1 MQALHLQF
9 NLNGREVSVDI
20 PPNLLLVD
28 LIRDVLG
35 LKGTKTGCREGECGV
50 CTVLVDGDPINSCIL
65 PAMRVAGKSV
75 TTIEGV
81 AKDGELD
88 PLQQAFL
95 DEGAIQ
101 CGFCTPAMVLTAKA
115 LLEKN
120 PQPDESQIR
129 SALSGVLCRC
139 TGYQKILKAVQKAGQ
154 KMPKIRN
161 A

>member
-1 MQALHLQF
+1 MQTLHLRFQ
-9 NLNGREVSVDI
+9 LNGREVSADI
-20 PPNLLLVD
+20 PANLLLVD

-35 LKGTKTGCREGECGV
+35 LKGTKTGCRGGECGV

-81 AKDGELD
+81 AKEGELD

-115 LLEKN
+115 LLGKN

-139 TGYQKILKAVQKAGQ
+139 TGYQKILKAVQKASRE
-154 KMPKIRN
+154 KR
-161 A
+161 

>member
-1 MQALHLQF
+1 MPDLHLRF
-9 NLNGREVSVDI
+9 TLNGREVSVEI

-35 LKGTKTGCREGECGV
+35 LTGTKTGCREGECGV
-50 CTVLVDGDPINSCIL
+50 CTVLLDGDPVNSCIL

-81 AKDGELD
+81 AKEGELH

-115 LLEKN
+115 LLDKN
-120 PQPDESQIR
+120 PKPDEQQIR

-139 TGYQKILKAVQKAGQ
+139 TGYQKILKAVQKAS
-154 KMPKIRN
+154 RER
-161 A
+161 

>member
-1 MQALHLQF
+1 MQTLHLQF
-9 NLNGREVSVDI
+9 QLNGREVSADI
-20 PPNLLLVD
+20 PANLLLVD

-35 LKGTKTGCREGECGV
+35 LKGTKTGCRGGECGV

-81 AKDGELD
+81 AKEGELD

-115 LLEKN
+115 LLGKI

-129 SALSGVLCRC
+129 TALSGVLCRC
-139 TGYQKILKAVQKAGQ
+139 TGYQKILKAVQKASRE
-154 KMPKIRN
+154 KR
-161 A
+161 

>member
-1 MQALHLQF
+1 MQTLHLRFQ
-9 NLNGREVSVDI
+9 LNGREVSADI
-20 PPNLLLVD
+20 PANLLLVD

-81 AKDGELD
+81 AKEGELD

-115 LLEKN
+115 LLGKN
-120 PQPDESQIR
+120 PEPDESQIR

-139 TGYQKILKAVQKAGQ
+139 TGYQKILKAVQKASRE
-154 KMPKIRN
+154 KR
-161 A
+161 

>member
-1 MQALHLQF
+1 MQTLHLRFQ
-9 NLNGREVSVDI
+9 LNGREVSAHI
-20 PPNLLLVD
+20 PANLLLVD

-81 AKDGELD
+81 AKEGELD

-115 LLEKN
+115 LLGKN

-139 TGYQKILKAVQKAGQ
+139 TGYQKILKAVQKASRE
-154 KMPKIRN
+154 KR
-161 A
+161 

>member
-1 MQALHLQF
+1 MQTLHLRFQ
-9 NLNGREVSVDI
+9 LNGREVSADI
-20 PPNLLLVD
+20 PANLLLVD

-81 AKDGELD
+81 AKEGELD

-115 LLEKN
+115 LLGKI

-139 TGYQKILKAVQKAGQ
+139 TGYQKILKAVQKASRG
-154 KMPKIRN
+154 KR
-161 A
+161 

>member
-1 MQALHLQF
+1 MQTLHLRFQ
-9 NLNGREVSVDI
+9 LNGREVSADI
-20 PPNLLLVD
+20 PANLLLVD

-81 AKDGELD
+81 AKEGELD

-115 LLEKN
+115 LLGKI

-139 TGYQKILKAVQKAGQ
+139 TGYQKILKAVQKASRE
-154 KMPKIRN
+154 KR
-161 A
+161 